1 MGAAAVKNIYVND
14 AYMDYL
20 EATQYLQIFFGGSS
34 SGKSYFLAQRTV
46 MDNMN
51 GYNYL
56 ICRNVGNTIKKS
68 VFNEIWKSICNMQL
82 AMFYDR
88 NKTELTITNRR
99 NNKQILFSGLDDEEK
114 LKSITPIDGVLERVW
129 IEEATEIKRS
139 AFLQLKKRLRGRTD
153 KHKGIIISFNPVLK
167 THWIYNEFFAG
178 CWDESKSVYKDDRKL
193 IVKTTYKDNNFLT
206 EDDVYELEHETDA
219 YFYNVYTLGNWGIL
233 GNVIFKNW
241 RTEDLSDRIS
251 SFSDIYNG
259 LDFGF
264 TNPNAFLRVNV
275 SEKSKTIYVFKELC
289 KRGQTY
295 ESLAKDLRALCG
307 QELITCDNEDSR
319 GVFMLQ
325 QHGIRA
331 VPAKKGADSVV
342 SGITWLQGY
351 EIVIDIRCQEFINEI
366 QQYHWQEDKDGNV
379 LEKPVKKND
388 HLMDALRYAVEMLM
402 LQAKAQS
409 TGRL

>member
-1 MGAAAVKNIYVND
+1 MAEQTIYVND
-14 AYMDYL
+14 IYVDYL
-20 EATQYLQIFFGGSS
+20 EAKQYTQIFFGGSS

-68 VFNEIWKSICNMQL
+68 VFNEVWKAICNYQL

-114 LKSITPIDGVLERVW
+114 LKSITPIDGVLERIW

-139 AFLQLKKRLRGRTD
+139 AYLQLKKRLRGRTD

-167 THWIYNEFFAG
+167 THWIYKEFFVG
-178 CWDESKSVYKDDRKL
+178 CWDEEKNVYEDKNKL
-193 IVKTTYKDNNFLT
+193 ILKTTYKDNKFLT
-206 EDDVYELEHETDA
+206 EDDIYQLENETDE

-241 RTEDLSDRIS
+241 TTADLSEMAK
-251 SFSDIYNG
+251 SFDAIDNG

-264 TNPNAFLRVNV
+264 TNPNALVRVHV
-275 SEKSKTIYVFKELC
+275 SEKSKTIYVFDTLC

-295 ESLAKDLRALCG
+295 NSLITDLKQKLG
-307 QELITCDNEDSR
+307 TQIVTCDNEDSR
-319 GVFMLQ
+319 GLYMLQ
-325 QHGIRA
+325 QGGIRA
-331 VPAKKGADSVV
+331 IAAKKGADSVI
-342 SGITWLQGY
+342 SGIIWLQGY
-351 EIVIDIRCQEFINEI
+351 KLVIDVQQQEFINEI
-366 QQYHWQEDKDGNV
+366 QQYHWQEDKEGNV
-379 LEKPVKKND
+379 IEKPVKKND
-388 HLMDALRYAVEMLM
+388 HLMDALRYAVEARMI
-402 LQAKAQS
+402 QAQAQS
-409 TGRL
+409 TARL

>member
-1 MGAAAVKNIYVND
+1 MAAKTLYVND
-14 AYMDYL
+14 AYLPYL
-20 EATQYLQIFFGGSS
+20 EATQYTQIYFGGSS

-68 VFNEIWKSICNMQL
+68 VFNEVWKAICGMQL

-88 NKTELTITNRR
+88 NRTELSITNRR

-114 LKSITPIDGVLERVW
+114 LKSITPIEGVLERIW

-139 AFLQLKKRLRGRTD
+139 AYLQLKKRLRGYTN

-167 THWIYNEFFAG
+167 SHWIYKEFFAD
-178 CWDESKSVYKDDRKL
+178 CWDESKNVYKDDRKL
-193 IVKTTYKDNNFLT
+193 IVKTTYKDNKFLT
-206 EDDVYELEHETDA
+206 ADDIYELEHETDE

-241 RTEDLSDRIS
+241 STADLSGMIA
-251 SFSDIYNG
+251 SFDNIHNG
-259 LDFGF
+259 LDFGY
-264 TNPNAFLRVNV
+264 TNPNAFLRVHV

-295 ESLAKDLRALCG
+295 DSLINDLKAIIG
-307 QELITCDNEDSR
+307 NEVVTCDNEDSR
-319 GVFMLQ
+319 GVFMLRSG
-325 QHGIRA
+325 GINA
-331 VPAKKGADSVV
+331 VAAKKGADSVIN
-342 SGITWLQGY
+342 GITWLQGY
-351 EIVIDIRCQEFINEI
+351 KIVIDVTCQEFINEI
-366 QQYHWQEDKDGNV
+366 QQYHWQEDKEGNV
-379 LEKPVKKND
+379 IEKPVKKND

-402 LQAKAQS
+402 IQTNAQS
-409 TGRL
+409 AARL

>member
-1 MGAAAVKNIYVND
+1 MAAREMYVND
-14 AYMDYL
+14 AYIPYL

-34 SGKSYFLAQRTV
+34 SGKSYFLAQRCV

-68 VFNEIWKSICNMQL
+68 VFNEVWKAICNMQL

-129 IEEATEIKRS
+129 IEEATEIRRS
-139 AFLQLKKRLRGRTD
+139 AYLQLKKRLRGRTD

-167 THWIYNEFFAG
+167 THWIYKEFFAD
-178 CWDESKSVYKDDRKL
+178 CWDETKNIFKSARKL
-193 IVKTTYKDNNFLT
+193 IVKTTYKDNAFLT
-206 EDDVYELEHETDA
+206 PDDIYELEHEADQ

-241 RTEDLSDRIS
+241 STADLSKQVA
-251 SFSDIYNG
+251 SFDNIAIG

-264 TNPNAFLRVNV
+264 TNPNALIKCNI
-275 SEKSKTIYVFKELC
+275 SEKSKTIYVFEELC

-295 ESLAKDLRALCG
+295 NSLIADIKRVAG
-307 QELITCDNEDSR
+307 NSMIMCDNEDSR
-319 GVFMLQ
+319 GVYMLRQ
-325 QHGIRA
+325 GGINA
-331 VPAKKGADSVV
+331 VAAKKGADSVIN
-342 SGITWLQGY
+342 GITWLQGY
-351 EIVIDIRCQEFINEI
+351 KIVIDIRCQEFINEI

-379 LEKPVKKND
+379 IEKPVKKQD
-388 HLMDALRYAVEMLM
+388 HLIDALRYACEPTILNTT
-402 LQAKAQS
+402 AKA
-409 TGRL
+409 TVRL